1 MTAKF
6 GYLLPTREY
15 IMRNIRE
22 TKPLITL
29 AKRADT
35 LGYDSIWVG
44 DSLFARPR
52 HEPLTFLSSL
62 TGHVQQAS
70 IGTAVL
76 LPALR
81 NPVLLAHQVATLD
94 RLSEGR
100 LILGVGIAADV
111 ANVREEFIVAGVPFE
126 KRGARMVESIK
137 LCQALWSGKT
147 ISWDGFWKIKDL
159 NLGLTPH
166 TSGGPSVWIGGSGP
180 LTLQRAGS
188 EFDGWFPTGPNSESF
203 SKGWEEVTR
212 TATLEGRDPE
222 ALTGAVYLTIS
233 VDDDESKANGRID
246 AYLEE
251 YYKQPAALM
260 RKTQACFGGSIENAR
275 GWINDYINRGATH
288 IVLRFAGDPNQHL
301 ECFSPMAFTD
311 EHKKI

>member
-1 MTAKF
+1 MTAEI

-35 LGYDSIWVG
+35 LGYHSVWVG

-62 TGHVQQAS
+62 TGHIQNAS
-70 IGTAVL
+70 LGTAVL

-111 ANVREEFIVAGVPFE
+111 ANVRKEFFVAGVPFE
-126 KRGARMVESIK
+126 KRGTRMVECIQ
-137 LCQALWSGKT
+137 LCQALWSGET
-147 ISWDGFWKIKDL
+147 ISWDGFWKVEDL

-166 TSGGPSVWIGGSGP
+166 TCGGPPVWIGGSGP
-180 LTLQRAGS
+180 LSLQRAGS
-188 EFDGWFPTGPNSESF
+188 IFDGWFPTGPNSDSF
-203 SKGWEEVTR
+203 GKGWEEVKR
-212 TATLEGRDPE
+212 TAKQAGKDPE

-233 VDDDESKANGRID
+233 VDDDQRKANERID
-246 AYLEE
+246 VYLEE
-251 YYKQPAALM
+251 YYKQPATLM
-260 RKTQACFGGSIENAR
+260 RKTQACFGGSIKNAM

-301 ECFSPMAFTD
+301 EYFAPMGSKAKVEKT
-311 EHKKI
+311 